1 MYFLRSKGDTEGI
14 EEVWAEIKKDEIV
27 RPTSQ
32 KPKNKRKKMSLPNID
47 VIRCLHLS
55 GNSVDISCWVW
66 VRDFPGIKRVQSQKI
81 DITVRKE

>member
-1 MYFLRSKGDTEGI
+1 
-14 EEVWAEIKKDEIV
+14 
-27 RPTSQ
+27 
-32 KPKNKRKKMSLPNID
+32 MSLPNID

-55 GNSVDISCWVW
+55 GNSVNISCWVW